1 MATVRK
7 RTLPSGEIRWQAD
20 YVDLKGKR
28 RAKQFEKR
36 KDADAYLVGVRGDLQ
51 RGTHVAPGASI
62 TVKEAGAIWIERAK
76 RDRLVESTIRQ
87 YEQHLD
93 HHIEPELGTV
103 RLSELT
109 TPRVTEFADEMLKTR
124 SRALTRKIM
133 VSLRS
138 LIDEAI
144 RRGHAGHNPAKLVKL
159 RASHDEIGEDDDIE
173 MPTKDELKA
182 LLTTTAGRWRPL
194 IITAAFTGMR
204 ASELRALDWAHVDLK
219 GGEIRV
225 RRRVDAWGTFGPPKS
240 KAGKRT
246 IPLPSLVV
254 QTLREWR
261 LACPKGDSNK
271 LDLVFP
277 SAAGG
282 VLAHAVIL
290 KDVFYP
296 LQVAAGVVNVVKR
309 EETLDG
315 QKVTTMVP
323 VAKYGLHALRHAAVS
338 LWIEKKFTPKR
349 IQLLAG
355 HSSIRVT
362 YDIYGYLFE
371 ANEGED
377 QEAMTEIERRLLS

>member
-1 MATVRK
+1 MAIVRK
-7 RTLPSGEIRWQAD
+7 RMLPSGEIRWIAD
-20 YVDLKGKR
+20 YVDVKGTR

-36 KDADAYLVGVRGDLQ
+36 KDADAYLIGVRGDLQ
-51 RGTHVAPGASI
+51 RGVHVAPGASI
-62 TVKEAGAIWIERAK
+62 TVKEAGSIWIERGK

-93 HHIEPELGTV
+93 HHIEPELGDI

-109 TPRVTEFADEMLKTR
+109 TPRVTEFADTMLKTR
-124 SRALTRKIM
+124 SRALTRKIL

-144 RRGHAGHNPAKLVKL
+144 RRGYAGHNPAKPVKL
-159 RASHDEIGEDDDIE
+159 RASHDEIGEGDDVE
-173 MPTKDELKA
+173 MPTKDELKT
-182 LLTTTAGRWRPL
+182 LLTAVAGKWRPL

-204 ASELRALDWAHVDLK
+204 ASELRALDWDHVDLK
-219 GGEIRV
+219 AGVIRV

-240 KAGKRT
+240 KAGKRD

-254 QTLREWR
+254 KMLREWR
-261 LACPKGDSNK
+261 LACPQGDDNK

-277 SAAGG
+277 SATGG

-290 KDVFYP
+290 KDIFYP
-296 LQVAAGVVNVVKR
+296 LQVAAGVTKGV
-309 EETLDG
+309 DG
-315 QKVTTMVP
+315 EK

-338 LWIEKKFTPKR
+338 LWIEKKLTPKR
-349 IQLLAG
+349 IQILAG

-362 YDIYGYLFE
+362 FDIYGHLFE
-371 ANEGED
+371 AGEGD
-377 QEAMTEIERRLLS
+377 QDAMSEIEARLLS